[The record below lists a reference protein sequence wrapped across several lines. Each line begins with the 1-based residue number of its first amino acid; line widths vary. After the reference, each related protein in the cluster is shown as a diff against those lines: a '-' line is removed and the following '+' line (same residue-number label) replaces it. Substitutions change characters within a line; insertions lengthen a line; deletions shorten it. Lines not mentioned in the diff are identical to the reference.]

1 MHQTDTV
8 DTQAVAENVPGASVT
23 VSDVLA
29 ARKVVRQYLQPTPSM
44 RSAALSEALGCDV
57 VLKCENMQPTGAFK
71 VRGGI
76 YFMSQLSAEERARG
90 VVTASTGNHAQ
101 SIAYA
106 ARLFD
111 VRAVIYMPEV
121 HNADKAAATRRFGAE
136 VVAEGADFD
145 ECRGNAERHAER
157 TGMRFI
163 HSANEPWLIA
173 GVGTYAL
180 ELIEEAPD
188 LDVVIVPVGAGS
200 GVCGTAT
207 VFKALRPETKII
219 AVQAAN
225 MPAVYQAFH
234 ERRHVTLKAG
244 TTFAEGLAT
253 RVTFEMP
260 YQLMQRLVDDVRVV
274 SEEAMR
280 QAMVLLLDKA
290 HIVAEGA
297 GAASTALAMELAPEL
312 YGKKV
317 GLVVSGGNVTLDTI
331 RRALTDNDVWS

>member
-1 MHQTDTV
+1 MQQV
-8 DTQAVAENVPGASVT
+8 DAGALSQRTLPVSM
-23 VSDVLA
+23 SDVLQ
-29 ARKVVRQYLQPTPSM
+29 ARKIISRYLPPTPAL
-44 RSAALSEALGCDV
+44 RPPALSEALGCEV
-57 VLKCENMQPTGAFK
+57 VVKCENLQPIGAFK

-76 YFMSQLSAEERARG
+76 YYMSQLSETERARG

-106 ARLFD
+106 AQLFG

-121 HNADKAAATRRFGAE
+121 HNPAKAAATRRYGAE

-145 ECRGNAERHAER
+145 ECRLLAEDHANR

-188 LDVVIVPVGAGS
+188 LDVVIVPVGGGS

-207 VFKALRPETKII
+207 VIKALRPETKVI

-225 MPAVYQAFH
+225 MPAIYQSFH
-234 ERRHVTLKAG
+234 ERRLVSLEG
-244 TTFAEGLAT
+244 GSTFAEGLAT
-253 RVTFEMP
+253 RVAFEMP
-260 YQLMQRLVDDVRVV
+260 YEIMQRLVDDVQVV

-280 QAMVLLLDKA
+280 QAMLLLLDTA
-290 HIVAEGA
+290 HLVAEGA
-297 GAASTALAMELAPEL
+297 GAASTALAMQLAPEL
-312 YGKKV
+312 RGKRV

-331 RRALTDNDVWS
+331 RRALLDDEAWS